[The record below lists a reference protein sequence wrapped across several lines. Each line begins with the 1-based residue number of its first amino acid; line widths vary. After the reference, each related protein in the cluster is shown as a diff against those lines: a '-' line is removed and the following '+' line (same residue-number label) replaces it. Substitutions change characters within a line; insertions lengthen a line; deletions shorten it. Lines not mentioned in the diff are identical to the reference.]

1 MEEKQ
6 EQIETEEE
14 ETESATE
21 EKESEDKEE
30 EQTCQLVYWLNETW
44 RIKHLQEKSNI
55 QMLCYCVLSS
65 TICNRL
71 TDSKVLNSN
80 HKIFFSSSRYL
91 CSFYNLKYLEHF
103 KTQLKD

>member
-30 EQTCQLVYWLNETW
+30 QTCQLVYWLNETW

-55 QMLCYCVLSS
+55 QMFCYCALSS